1 MKGVLCDHV
10 TCTIIETGIRGELVL
25 TEYTSLDTMWCHG
38 LMIKFSDTLGWGWF
52 PVYLCDFH
60 CVFYYLNLKRTRIDQ
75 HSLNKEKKPYKTL
88 AQLVINM
95 KDVISKKDS
104 KVDILHKS
112 RVYGHSLK
120 LIYLT
125 RTDVQVG
132 IWLASICLF
141 LWMSLFQ
148 NHWTSFNQ
156 S

>member
-1 MKGVLCDHV
+1 MYNNWNWYQGWACFNGIHHWTRCDV
-10 TCTIIETGIRGELVL
+10 MDWWSNFL
-25 TEYTSLDTMWCHG
+25 TLWDEVG
-38 LMIKFSDTLGWGWF
+38 FQ
-52 PVYLCDFH
+52 VYLCDFH
-60 CVFYYLNLKRTRIDQ
+60 CVFNYLNLKRTRI
-75 HSLNKEKKPYKTL
+75 SILCTRKKNQYKNL

-95 KDVISKKDS
+95 KDVISNKDS

-112 RVYGHSLK
+112 RLYGHSLK